1 MPIAKQTPPVQ
12 IRLMPADHLRF
23 EALCRLKGKAR
34 TQLAREAICWFL
46 DNHEQLTATT
56 GGSDLERRLKKMEDR
71 LAKIQVKTAI
81 DAGMIYLLMYRNMD
95 LNERDKAIAWAYQSS
110 VKRLR
115 KKLTDVQL
123 ELVEAAKVDD
133 QVSKQA

>member
-1 MPIAKQTPPVQ
+1 MPKSKQTPPVQ
-12 IRLMPADHLRF
+12 LRLIPADHLRF
-23 EALCRLKGKAR
+23 DAMCRLKGKTR
-34 TQLAREAICWFL
+34 TQLAREAINWFL
-46 DNHEQLTATT
+46 NQPEGADATS
-56 GGSDLERRLKKMEDR
+56 GGTDLERRLKKMEDR

-115 KKLTDVQL
+115 KKLTDQQL
-123 ELVEAAKVDD
+123 DLVEAAKGDD